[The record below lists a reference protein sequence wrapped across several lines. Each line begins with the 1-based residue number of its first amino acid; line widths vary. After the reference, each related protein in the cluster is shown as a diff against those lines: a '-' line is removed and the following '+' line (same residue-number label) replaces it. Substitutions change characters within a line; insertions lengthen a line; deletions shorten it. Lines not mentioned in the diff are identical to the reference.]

1 MCATTNLS
9 NQKVSKQ
16 NEYCQFSKSFSKVL
30 SENFLS
36 NNRFHRKYWT
46 LRAFEIERT
55 TNTENLLLHLNQISP
70 NKEEETDNS
79 YNKWEGPKQ
88 SEMIYLDVS
97 FFSFVWKLFK
107 LQFK

>member
-1 MCATTNLS
+1 MNIANS
-9 NQKVSKQ
+9 RKVFRK
-16 NEYCQFSKSFSKVL
+16 CFRKLFVK
-30 SENFLS
+30 
-36 NNRFHRKYWT
+36 RFHRKYWT
-46 LRAFEIERT
+46 LRACEIERT
-55 TNTENLLLHLNQISP
+55 TNKENLLLHLNQISP
-70 NKEEETDNS
+70 NKEEETENS